1 MEQVYSGPTD
11 HGLHGLRQHT
21 IREQKLQRN
30 PPPQKKK
37 NIKHY
42 FAIGPQAGA
51 FGIVGLGAHST
62 LQPGL
67 EVEPMDLLRLRV
79 TQNPQ
84 TRHVKALYTKR
95 SQP

>member
-1 MEQVYSGPTD
+1 MGCTGSVSTRSEN
-11 HGLHGLRQHT
+11 
-21 IREQKLQRN
+21 RN
-30 PPPQKKK
+30 YNVTPPKKK

>member
-1 MEQVYSGPTD
+1 MGCTGSVST
-11 HGLHGLRQHT
+11 RS
-21 IREQKLQRN
+21 KNRN
-30 PPPQKKK
+30 YNVTPPKKK
-37 NIKHY
+37 KH
-42 FAIGPQAGA
+42 QALLCHWASSWA
-51 FGIVGLGAHST
+51 FGIVGLGARST

-79 TQNPQ
+79 TQNPE